1 METAGHKV
9 RWKQV
14 KVTVKQL
21 ALRYTDGVKVS
32 KILDTVLELFWVYNL
47 YPLTNNFLELTENT
61 YTEFPYSTFHSS
73 NFPLFYLGSQIYSVS
88 TVIFCIRFPED

>member
-1 METAGHKV
+1 METAGHRV

-47 YPLTNNFLELTENT
+47 YPLTETIFLN
-61 YTEFPYSTFHSS
+61 
-73 NFPLFYLGSQIYSVS
+73 
-88 TVIFCIRFPED
+88 